1 MMKTLT
7 SLALISL
14 VMMTAGCAS
23 KTERQFISGCKTGGI
38 DGSTCSCIYDKLE
51 NKYGEDGLKENLYT
65 LQQTESFQKDMVNIS
80 YQCMKE

>member
-1 MMKTLT
+1 MMKIQ
-7 SLALISL
+7 ISL
-14 VMMTAGCAS
+14 VLISVALMASGCAS

-51 NKYGEDGLKENLYT
+51 NKYGEDGLKENIYT
-65 LQQTESFQKDMVNIS
+65 LQQTESFQRDMVNIS

>member
-1 MMKTLT
+1 MKIQT
-7 SLALISL
+7 SLIAVSIALLAS
-14 VMMTAGCAS
+14 GCAS

-51 NKYGEDGLKENLYT
+51 DKYGEDGLKNNLYT
-65 LQQTESFQKDMVNIS
+65 LQQTEAFQMDMVNVS

>member
-1 MMKTLT
+1 MKIQT
-7 SLALISL
+7 SLIVVSVALLAS
-14 VMMTAGCAS
+14 GCAS

-51 NKYGEDGLKENLYT
+51 DKYGEDGLKNNLYT
-65 LQQTESFQKDMVNIS
+65 LQQTESFQMDMVNVS

>member
-1 MMKTLT
+1 MKIQT
-7 SLALISL
+7 SLVLISVAL
-14 VMMTAGCAS
+14 MASGSAS

-65 LQQTESFQKDMVNIS
+65 LQQTESFQRDMVNIS

>member
-7 SLALISL
+7 SLVLISL

-51 NKYGEDGLKENLYT
+51 DKYGEDGLKNNLYT
-65 LQQTESFQKDMVNIS
+65 LQQTESFQRDMVNVS

>member
-1 MMKTLT
+1 MKIQT
-7 SLALISL
+7 SLVLISVA
-14 VMMTAGCAS
+14 VMASGCAS

-65 LQQTESFQKDMVNIS
+65 LQQTESFQMDMVNVS

>member
-1 MMKTLT
+1 MKTLT

-38 DGSTCSCIYDKLE
+38 DSSTCSCIYDKLE
-51 NKYGEDGLKENLYT
+51 NKYGEDGLKENIYT
-65 LQQTESFQKDMVNIS
+65 LQQTESFQMDMVNVS

>member
-1 MMKTLT
+1 MKTLT

-51 NKYGEDGLKENLYT
+51 NKYGEDGLKENIYT
-65 LQQTESFQKDMVNIS
+65 LQQTESFQMDMVNVS

>member
-1 MMKTLT
+1 MKIQT
-7 SLALISL
+7 SLALITL
-14 VMMTAGCAS
+14 TLMIVGCAS

-51 NKYGEDGLKENLYT
+51 KKYGEDELKENIYT
-65 LQQTESFQKDMVNIS
+65 LQQTESFQMDMVNVS

>member
-1 MMKTLT
+1 MKTLT

-38 DGSTCSCIYDKLE
+38 DGSTCSCIYDELE

-65 LQQTESFQKDMVNIS
+65 LQQTESFQRDMVNIS

>member
-1 MMKTLT
+1 MKTLT

-38 DGSTCSCIYDKLE
+38 DGNTCSCIYDKLE

-65 LQQTESFQKDMVNIS
+65 LQQTESFQRDMVNIS

>member
-1 MMKTLT
+1 MKIQT
-7 SLALISL
+7 SFIVVSIALLAS
-14 VMMTAGCAS
+14 GCAS

-51 NKYGEDGLKENLYT
+51 KKYGEDGLKENLYT
-65 LQQTESFQKDMVNIS
+65 LQQTESFQRDMVNVS

>member
-1 MMKTLT
+1 MKTLT
-7 SLALISL
+7 SLVLISL

-38 DGSTCSCIYDKLE
+38 DGNTCSCIYDKLE
-51 NKYGEDGLKENLYT
+51 NKYGEDGLKEKLYT
-65 LQQTESFQKDMVNIS
+65 LQQTESFQRDMVNIS

>member
-1 MMKTLT
+1 MKIQT
-7 SLALISL
+7 SLIVVSVALL
-14 VMMTAGCAS
+14 AAGCAS

-51 NKYGEDGLKENLYT
+51 NKYGEDGLKENIYT
-65 LQQTESFQKDMVNIS
+65 LQQTESFQTDMINVS

>member
-14 VMMTAGCAS
+14 TLMIAGCAS

-51 NKYGEDGLKENLYT
+51 KKYGEDGLKENIYT
-65 LQQTESFQKDMVNIS
+65 LQQTESFQRDMVNIS

>member
-1 MMKTLT
+1 MKTLT
-7 SLALISL
+7 SFALISL

-51 NKYGEDGLKENLYT
+51 DKYGEDGLKNNLYT
-65 LQQTESFQKDMVNIS
+65 LQQTESFQMDMVNVS

>member
-1 MMKTLT
+1 MKTLT
-7 SLALISL
+7 SLVLISL

-51 NKYGEDGLKENLYT
+51 KKYGEDGLKENIYT
-65 LQQTESFQKDMVNIS
+65 LQQTESFQMDMVNVS

>member
-1 MMKTLT
+1 MMRIQ
-7 SLALISL
+7 ISL
-14 VMMTAGCAS
+14 VLISVAFMASGCAS

-51 NKYGEDGLKENLYT
+51 DKYGEDGLKNNLYT
-65 LQQTESFQKDMVNIS
+65 LQQTESFQMDMVNVS

>member
-1 MMKTLT
+1 MKIQT
-7 SLALISL
+7 SLVLISVAL
-14 VMMTAGCAS
+14 MSSGCAS

-51 NKYGEDGLKENLYT
+51 DKYGEDGLKNNLYT
-65 LQQTESFQKDMVNIS
+65 LQQTESFQRDMVNVS

>member
-1 MMKTLT
+1 MMKTQI
-7 SLALISL
+7 SIALISVAL
-14 VMMTAGCAS
+14 MASGCAS

-51 NKYGEDGLKENLYT
+51 DKYGEDGLKNNLYT
-65 LQQTESFQKDMVNIS
+65 LQQTESFQMDMVNVS

>member
-1 MMKTLT
+1 MMKIQTL
-7 SLALISL
+7 LVLISIAL
-14 VMMTAGCAS
+14 MASGCAS

-51 NKYGEDGLKENLYT
+51 NKYGEDGLKNNLYT
-65 LQQTESFQKDMVNIS
+65 LQQTESFQMDMVNVS

>member
-1 MMKTLT
+1 MKTLT

-23 KTERQFISGCKTGGI
+23 KTERQFISSCKTGGI

-51 NKYGEDGLKENLYT
+51 NKYGEDGLKENIYT
-65 LQQTESFQKDMVNIS
+65 LQQTESFQMDMVNVS

>member
-7 SLALISL
+7 SLVLISL

-38 DGSTCSCIYDKLE
+38 DGNTCSCIYDKLE

-65 LQQTESFQKDMVNIS
+65 LQQTESFQRDMVNIS

>member
-1 MMKTLT
+1 MKTLT

-38 DGSTCSCIYDKLE
+38 DSSTCSCIYDKLE
-51 NKYGEDGLKENLYT
+51 KEYGEDGLKENIYT
-65 LQQTESFQKDMVNIS
+65 LQQTESFQMDMVNVS

>member
-1 MMKTLT
+1 MMKIQT
-7 SLALISL
+7 SLVLISVAL
-14 VMMTAGCAS
+14 MVSGCAS

-65 LQQTESFQKDMVNIS
+65 LQQTESFQRDMVNIS

>member
-1 MMKTLT
+1 MKTHT

-14 VMMTAGCAS
+14 ALMTTGCAS
-23 KTERQFISGCKTGGI
+23 KTERQFISGCKKGGI

-51 NKYGEDGLKENLYT
+51 KKYGEDGLKENIYT
-65 LQQTESFQKDMVNIS
+65 LQQTESFQMDMVNVS

>member
-1 MMKTLT
+1 MKIQT
-7 SLALISL
+7 SLVLISVAL
-14 VMMTAGCAS
+14 MSSGCAS

-65 LQQTESFQKDMVNIS
+65 LQQTESFQRDMVNIS

>member
-7 SLALISL
+7 SLVLISVAL
-14 VMMTAGCAS
+14 MSSGCAS

-51 NKYGEDGLKENLYT
+51 DKYGEDGLKNNLYT
-65 LQQTESFQKDMVNIS
+65 LQQTESFQMDMVNVS

>member
-1 MMKTLT
+1 MKIQT
-7 SLALISL
+7 SLVLISVAL
-14 VMMTAGCAS
+14 MVSGCAS

-65 LQQTESFQKDMVNIS
+65 LQQTESFQRDMVNIS